1 MHIGSHPKQG
11 PLQSRRMKW
20 LWDKIQGKHLQLLQG
35 CFPRPSSLLNTR
47 PSFCLSLAILT
58 LSSHLCSQCSK
69 YLLENIVFSLWGK
82 NMQWSTRQPLL
93 SRPHQ
98 WSNLRRNEFALFS
111 SGTSQMCPRHH
122 RKIKEAGKATIG
134 SGEGTC
140 RKCTPKHRCSRD
152 TITNSAGKLGEQGRH
167 LHTQD
172 SAKEFG
178 PQTDGPKG
186 AQHMQWVLGWSTF
199 RVPHFFCYATLGVL
213 AERSPPCYGCRTDG
227 VQN

>member
-1 MHIGSHPKQG
+1 
-11 PLQSRRMKW
+11 
-20 LWDKIQGKHLQLLQG
+20 
-35 CFPRPSSLLNTR
+35 
-47 PSFCLSLAILT
+47 
-58 LSSHLCSQCSK
+58 
-69 YLLENIVFSLWGK
+69 
-82 NMQWSTRQPLL
+82 
-93 SRPHQ
+93 
-98 WSNLRRNEFALFS
+98 
-111 SGTSQMCPRHH
+111 MCPRHH

-186 AQHMQWVLGWSTF
+186 AQHMQ
-199 RVPHFFCYATLGVL
+199 
-213 AERSPPCYGCRTDG
+213 
-227 VQN
+227 